1 MPNDSQKRERR
12 WVIVYKDG
20 KTTTT
25 LTYGHRSQRTD
36 HPVRSGVLK
45 LRTGGLV
52 VRWVTTCESPLLYVL
67 LLPCYIVLTLPRGHN
82 RQPRSI
88 P

>member
-1 MPNDSQKRERR
+1 MIILSQSSE
-12 WVIVYKDG
+12 ID
-20 KTTTT
+20 
-25 LTYGHRSQRTD
+25 TYGHRSQRTD

-67 LLPCYIVLTLPRGHN
+67 IFARPITIILFY
-82 RQPRSI
+82 Q
-88 P
+88 